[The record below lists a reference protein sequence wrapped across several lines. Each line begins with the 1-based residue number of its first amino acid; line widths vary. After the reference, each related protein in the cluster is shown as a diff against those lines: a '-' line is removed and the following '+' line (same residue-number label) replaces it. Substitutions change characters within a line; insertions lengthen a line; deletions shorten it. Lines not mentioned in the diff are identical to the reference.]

1 MNREKAVCVKTAFLL
16 ALFETVGISLYCV
29 CLSLKLQGIRV
40 MKKMMSSR
48 FLNVWGRQVLSYL
61 SCF

>member
-1 MNREKAVCVKTAFLL
+1 MIDEVNRKKAVCVKTAF
-16 ALFETVGISLYCV
+16 LYCV

-40 MKKMMSSR
+40 VKKMMSSR
-48 FLNVWGRQVLSYL
+48 FLNVWGRQVLSGL